1 MSHGLL
7 QIEVSSHERDVLLR
21 GLRYVR
27 SSLLLELREPEK
39 EENRRRGSALDEIQ
53 MLCQRLEN
61 SDPQLTASL

>member
-7 QIEVSSHERDVLLR
+7 QIEVSSHEREVLLR

-27 SSLLLELREPEK
+27 SSLLLELHEPEK
-39 EENRRRGSALDEIQ
+39 EDTRRRNSALDEIQ

-61 SDPQLTASL
+61 SDRQLSASL